1 MGLSS
6 DISPEIGKRLDALEG
21 RFDAFESLLCDLAN
35 RMNGKRRDARFL
47 PLDEAAAM
55 LGLKGKNPTGAIR
68 KRIERARAAGMR
80 IRSRHGAVHR
90 LDFAA
95 YIEKLEG

>member
-1 MGLSS
+1 MVPSS
-6 DISPEIGKRLDALEG
+6 DTLEITKRLDALEA
-21 RFDAFESLLCDLAN
+21 RFDGFEALLAN
-35 RMNGKRRDARFL
+35 VTRRANGRTHDPRFL